1 VSAPDCADVVI
12 VGGGVIGLS
21 VGWRA
26 ARAGLAVT
34 VFDPA
39 PGRGASWAAAGML
52 APVTEAHP
60 AEAPLAVLGMA
71 SLRRWAGFADDLAED
86 SGADVGLRRDG
97 TLVVA
102 VDADDR
108 LALVE
113 QEAAQRQMGLHS
125 VRCTPAQCR
134 QLEPLLSPRLHGGLR
149 VDGDW
154 QVDNRALLGAL
165 AVGLSK
171 RGGRLVTTSVRR
183 LLTDADAV
191 VGVELDGGE
200 VLSAEAVVV
209 AAGVDSRALEG
220 IPVEAR
226 PPVRPVKGEIL
237 RLQADP
243 SRLVINRTVRA
254 SVHGTP
260 VYIVGRCH
268 GEIVVGAT
276 MQEGGF
282 ETTVRAGAVS
292 DLLGAAIEVIP
303 ALEELPLVEM
313 CARLRPATPD
323 NAPVLG
329 PTPVPGLVFAT
340 GHHRNG
346 MLLAPITADAV
357 VSILRGDPLPAEAQP
372 FTLARFA

>member
-1 VSAPDCADVVI
+1 MRASDRRDVVV

-21 VGWRA
+21 VAWRA
-26 ARAGLAVT
+26 ASAGLGVT
-34 VFDPA
+34 VCDPT
-39 PGRGASWAAAGML
+39 PGQGASWAAAGML

-60 AEAPLAVLGMA
+60 LEAALAALGMA
-71 SLRRWAGFADDLAED
+71 SLQRWAGFADDLTGD
-86 SGADVGLRRDG
+86 SGNDVGLRRDG
-97 TLVVA
+97 TLFVA

-108 LALVE
+108 LVLDE
-113 QEAAQRQMGLHS
+113 QEAAQRQLGLQS
-125 VRCTPAQCR
+125 VRCTSTQCR

-165 AVGLSK
+165 AAGLSSK
-171 RGGRLVTTSVRR
+171 GGRLVTTSVSR
-183 LLTDADAV
+183 LLTDAGAV
-191 VGVELDGGE
+191 TGVELDGGE
-200 VLSAEAVVV
+200 ILPAATVVI
-209 AAGVDSRALEG
+209 AAGVGSPALRG
-220 IPVEAR
+220 VPAEAR
-226 PPVRPVKGEIL
+226 PPIRPVKGEIL

-243 SRLVINRTVRA
+243 SRPVINRTVRA

-260 VYIVGRCH
+260 VYIVGRRH

-282 ETTVRAGAVS
+282 DTTVRAGAVS
-292 DLLGAAIEVIP
+292 DLLRAAIEVIP

-329 PTPVPGLVFAT
+329 ITPVPGLVLAT

-346 MLLAPITADAV
+346 MLLAPVTADAV
-357 VSILRGDPLPAEAQP
+357 VAVLKGEALPAEAQP